1 MSIPYHIR
9 PFKDIADHEQCEH
22 AQSIIWNDPTYTPSN
37 FTVTIQRH
45 GGVVLGAFTPEGKML
60 GFVLS
65 FLSPAHVPAA
75 GPKAAYGLSQHSQM
89 AGVLPEAQGLGIGEA
104 LKRAQAEATLAM
116 GQNLMTW
123 TYDPL
128 EARNAWL
135 NLNKLG
141 AIARKYI
148 PNCYGDMQDGLNRG
162 LPSDRFEP
170 EWWLTPET
178 RAYFNEANA
187 SAKMEIEISPN
198 FQALKRADPAA
209 ALALRLRTRDQFTQA
224 FADGYVAVRIAREPH
239 RTAYVLI
246 KV

>member
-1 MSIPYHIR
+1 MSISYHIR
-9 PFKDIADHEQCEH
+9 PFKDISDHEQCEQ
-22 AQSIIWNDPTYTPSN
+22 AQSIIWNDPLYTPSN
-37 FTVTIQRH
+37 FTVTLQRH
-45 GGVVLGAFTPEGKML
+45 GGIALGAFTPEGKML

-65 FLSPAHVPAA
+65 FLSPAHIPAN
-75 GPKAAYGLSQHSQM
+75 GPRAAQGLSQHSQM
-89 AGVLPEAQGLGIGEA
+89 AGVMPEVQGMGIGEA
-104 LKRAQAEATLAM
+104 LKKAQAEATLAL

-141 AIARKYI
+141 VIVRKYI
-148 PNCYGDMQDGLNRG
+148 PNCYGDMRDGLNRG

-187 SAKMEIEISPN
+187 SAKMEIEITPH
-198 FQALKRADPAA
+198 FQALKKADRAA
-209 ALALRLRTRDQFTQA
+209 ALALRLRTRDQFMQA
-224 FADGYVAVRIAREPH
+224 FADGYVAVRLERTPH